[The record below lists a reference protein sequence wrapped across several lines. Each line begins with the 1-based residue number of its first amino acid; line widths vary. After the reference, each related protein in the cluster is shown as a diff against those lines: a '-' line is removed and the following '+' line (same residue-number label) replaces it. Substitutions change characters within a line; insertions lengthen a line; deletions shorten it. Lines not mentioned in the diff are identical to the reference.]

1 MNVNNKTTSN
11 KKTILYELG
20 TTIAIY
26 MGRMIRIH
34 INKIISGGFCNG

>member
-11 KKTILYELG
+11 KKTIFKKVG

-34 INKIISGGFCNG
+34 INK